1 MRPRIGLGEKCD
13 ARCLGRAWIPAPP
26 QHGQNLRRGALYA
39 VLRQHRVVRIVAGSS
54 NREKNY
60 GRDRPD
66 NSVLAEVE
74 VREDKE
80 SAKEEVEVREDID
93 AVTKAAVEAKLT
105 EADKFDGTTD
115 KVVSKCPSCAL
126 GKDGKSEQAL
136 EVAGYKLHFCSEDCK
151 TGFEKDTTK
160 AILALK
166 IPED

>member
-1 MRPRIGLGEKCD
+1 MKTRLTHGVIGYLSVAVILTATPGCRKEK
-13 ARCLGRAWIPAPP
+13 PVQKESPK
-26 QHGQNLRRGALYA
+26 
-39 VLRQHRVVRIVAGSS
+39 
-54 NREKNY
+54 E
-60 GRDRPD
+60 
-66 NSVLAEVE
+66 EVE

-80 SAKEEVEVREDID
+80 SAKQDVEVREDVD

-126 GKDGKSEQAL
+126 EKDGKSEQAL

-166 IPED
+166 IPEG

>member
-1 MRPRIGLGEKCD
+1 MKIRLTHGIIGYLSVAVILTAAPGCRKEKPVQKES
-13 ARCLGRAWIPAPP
+13 AK
-26 QHGQNLRRGALYA
+26 
-39 VLRQHRVVRIVAGSS
+39 
-54 NREKNY
+54 E
-60 GRDRPD
+60 
-66 NSVLAEVE
+66 EVE

-105 EADKFDGTTD
+105 EADKFDGTID

-126 GKDGKSEQAL
+126 EKDGKSEQAL

>member
-1 MRPRIGLGEKCD
+1 MKTRLTHGVIGYLSVAVILTATPGCRKEK
-13 ARCLGRAWIPAPP
+13 P
-26 QHGQNLRRGALYA
+26 
-39 VLRQHRVVRIVAGSS
+39 
-54 NREKNY
+54 E
-60 GRDRPD
+60 
-66 NSVLAEVE
+66 
-74 VREDKE
+74 KE
-80 SAKEEVEVREDID
+80 SPKEEVEVREDKDSAKEEVEVGVDVD

-166 IPED
+166 IPEG

>member
-1 MRPRIGLGEKCD
+1 MKTRLTHGVIGYSSVAVILTATPGCRKEK
-13 ARCLGRAWIPAPP
+13 PV
-26 QHGQNLRRGALYA
+26 Q
-39 VLRQHRVVRIVAGSS
+39 
-54 NREKNY
+54 
-60 GRDRPD
+60 
-66 NSVLAEVE
+66 
-74 VREDKE
+74 KE
-80 SAKEEVEVREDID
+80 SPKEEVEVREDVD

-136 EVAGYKLHFCSEDCK
+136 EVSGYKLHFCSEDCK

-166 IPED
+166 IPEE

>member
-1 MRPRIGLGEKCD
+1 MKTRLTHGVIGYLSVAVILTATPGCRKEK
-13 ARCLGRAWIPAPP
+13 PV
-26 QHGQNLRRGALYA
+26 Q
-39 VLRQHRVVRIVAGSS
+39 
-54 NREKNY
+54 
-60 GRDRPD
+60 
-66 NSVLAEVE
+66 
-74 VREDKE
+74 KE

-151 TGFEKDTTK
+151 KGFEKDTTK